1 MPPLCETE
9 ENTLMPRR
17 ILLFLLFAATPLA
30 AQTLRVPFDSFTLAN
45 GLQVLVAP
53 DHAVPVVTV
62 NIWYHVGSGDEKP
75 GRTGFAHLFEHIMFM
90 GSQHVPTGDFDK
102 RLEAAGGDNNGST
115 TQDRTHHFEGA
126 ASDAPRPTR
135 WRPAARQWGGER
147 AVEWPRGTI
156 LRGTLATRG

>member
-62 NIWYHVGSGDEKP
+62 NIWYHAGSGDEKP
-75 GRTGFAHLFEHIMFM
+75 GRTGFAHLFAHTIFIA
-90 GSQHVPTGDFDK
+90 SPPFPTPTF
-102 RLEAAGGDNNGST
+102 T
-115 TQDRTHHFEGA
+115 T
-126 ASDAPRPTR
+126 P
-135 WRPAARQWGGER
+135 
-147 AVEWPRGTI
+147 
-156 LRGTLATRG
+156 